1 MEWIFIISTDFEIR
15 LHGFHASLASV
26 SGIERCCMRWKV
38 CAFETN
44 VINHNVISCFIACSS
59 CYLHT
64 LFCRRRFNWI
74 FKLNSPNAWH
84 WIIFVRPSLTIEPDE
99 DGCVVNRGACSCDVS
114 AKRNKKISIK
124 QSISIY
130 RLKKKWLWE
139 MRICLLDNGLE
150 TQVYNGISYTVLHFV
165 WCHLRAHVL
174 HCSGPC
180 SSVHC
185 FHVMPSAGRWAIDQT
200 SEWFLFAVPAA
211 AAVRTNCFE
220 SIHLVNVWNVSMDK
234 WVNRVYWPFVC
245 GEQIV
250 SH

>member
-1 MEWIFIISTDFEIR
+1 MSVSDFSLRTDFMPIFFLILFLMEWIFIISTDFEIR

-114 AKRNKKISIK
+114 AKRNKKISI
-124 QSISIY
+124 Y
-130 RLKKKWLWE
+130 RLKKSDCGRCAFVCSITVSRLK
-139 MRICLLDNGLE
+139 CTTGLA
-150 TQVYNGISYTVLHFV
+150 TQFFTLCGVTCVLMSCIV
-165 WCHLRAHVL
+165 PAHVPL
-174 HCSGPC
+174 C
-180 SSVHC
+180 
-185 FHVMPSAGRWAIDQT
+185 
-200 SEWFLFAVPAA
+200 
-211 AAVRTNCFE
+211 
-220 SIHLVNVWNVSMDK
+220 
-234 WVNRVYWPFVC
+234 
-245 GEQIV
+245 IV
-250 SH
+250 FT